1 MSIFIIMEMKDLI
14 KQLLREQTFAEVKID
29 KNVGGRITQL
39 MRSLGV
45 SDSDSIKYKIDFMS
59 DPKNKIQSA
68 EQSINAITLLETL
81 KDLVKEFEGSGAGF
95 LFESFMAGL
104 MNGDV
109 IPGNKPSDI
118 VVGGIYYQSKLY
130 DRGNYKPVLL
140 KGWLKPESTSA
151 SIDLRRSDIIIFAD
165 KIGFKNSGDGSVRIY
180 EYDVKKHVKTNQS
193 VYQDEI
199 EKLGKS
205 KNKEYFY
212 IFDDNELTV
221 NINPNLVLSEGEKLP
236 DFDYN
241 ITISLGDIRDSFTR
255 KGELIGE
262 IKSIGEIILSIN
274 TIKEIGE
281 NLNKN
286 MLDTMEKV
294 FTAYKNFKGSLDT
307 LTVGIDT
314 EGETVDVK
322 KQSKDTQ
329 DKLKTLEITFDDA
342 KTNLFD
348 NQ

>member
-1 MSIFIIMEMKDLI
+1 MDYTKDLI
-14 KQLLREQTFAEVKID
+14 LQLLREQTFAEVKVD
-29 KNVGGRITQL
+29 KNIGNRITQL
-39 MRSLGV
+39 MRALGV
-45 SDSDSIKYKIDFMS
+45 SDSDTIKYKLDFMS
-59 DPKNKIQSA
+59 NPKSRIQTA

-118 VVGGIYYQSKLY
+118 VVGDTYYQSKLY

-140 KGWLKPESTSA
+140 KGWLKPESTSN
-151 SIDLRRSDIIIFAD
+151 SPELRRSDIVIFAD
-165 KIGFKNSGDGSVRIY
+165 KIGFKKPGDGSLRIY
-180 EYDVKKHVKTNQS
+180 EYDVNKHVKINQS
-193 VYQDEI
+193 VYQNEI
-199 EKLGKS
+199 DKLGKS
-205 KNKEYFY
+205 KNGEYFY
-212 IFDDNELTV
+212 VFDDTKLTV
-221 NINPNLVLSEGEKLP
+221 NINPNLELSAGEKLP
-236 DFDYN
+236 NFNYN
-241 ITISLGDIRDSFTR
+241 VTIPLGDIRDSFTR
-255 KGELIGE
+255 KGELVGE

-274 TIKEIGE
+274 TIKDIGE
-281 NLNKN
+281 SLNKN

-294 FTAYKNFKGSLDT
+294 FTAYKNFKNSLDT

-314 EGETVDVK
+314 EGESVDVK
-322 KQSKDTQ
+322 EHSKDTQ
-329 DKLKTLEITFDDA
+329 SKLKTLERTFDDA